1 MRSMP
6 FCNGRRRKENGS
18 AKRSRP
24 IRILQVRFAQVSKHA
39 LRLKGLETMLRLVTD
54 ENFSRRILNG
64 LLGNESIM
72 DVVRVQDVGLLGAD
86 DPSILEWAA
95 QEGRI
100 VLTHDKRMMIS
111 FAYQRILA
119 NKPMPGL
126 FVVQRSGD
134 VGEVI
139 NDLLVLAG
147 ASFTDEFDGQVWHIP
162 L

>member
-1 MRSMP
+1 
-6 FCNGRRRKENGS
+6 
-18 AKRSRP
+18 
-24 IRILQVRFAQVSKHA
+24 
-39 LRLKGLETMLRLVTD
+39 MLRLVTD